1 MKTKVGLGTFKK
13 QIEGSKFTDETF
25 PPNHASLGNI
35 PGNISWR
42 RVPELLKNMSPVLF
56 DRKIEPSDV
65 ISGHSG
71 DCYLLSALAALAEF
85 PDIIRK
91 IFRGQK
97 ENPEGI
103 YKVNLR
109 VDGVV
114 EEIIIDDYIPVQEN
128 GLPVFCQPN
137 KKTG

>member
-1 MKTKVGLGTFKK
+1 
-13 QIEGSKFTDETF
+13 
-25 PPNHASLGNI
+25 
-35 PGNISWR
+35 
-42 RVPELLKNMSPVLF
+42 MSPVLF